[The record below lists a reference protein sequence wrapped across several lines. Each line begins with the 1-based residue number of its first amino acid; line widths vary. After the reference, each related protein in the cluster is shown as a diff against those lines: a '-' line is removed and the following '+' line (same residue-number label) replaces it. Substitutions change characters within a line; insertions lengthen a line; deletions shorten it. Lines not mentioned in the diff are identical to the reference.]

1 MSELGISFKRSTL
14 SDILKNEDKIANAP
28 DSFDYRDRKAKYPA
42 LEDRLYMFLNQ
53 LLSNGI
59 SINDDILLSKA
70 KEFACFF
77 PEIAKDGFRFSHG
90 WEDWLVKIN
99 NDFRRRSRKV

>member
-1 MSELGISFKRSTL
+1 M
-14 SDILKNEDKIANAP
+14 KINLRMHLIV
-28 DSFDYRDRKAKYPA
+28 FIIEIEKYLA

-53 LLSNGI
+53 LLSNRT

-99 NDFRRRSRKV
+99 NDF

>member
-1 MSELGISFKRSTL
+1 
-14 SDILKNEDKIANAP
+14 
-28 DSFDYRDRKAKYPA
+28 
-42 LEDRLYMFLNQ
+42 MFLNQ

-90 WEDWLVKIN
+90 CLCNFKQRFNIKQYTKHGEANSVSEEDII
-99 NDFRRRSRKV
+99 RRR